1 MAVVT
6 CSHCCR
12 GDYWARKAAGR
23 IGKWQDDLSGLET
36 GRKSGDY
43 GRTTAL
49 TRTGNSAALH
59 CQPVMR
65 SVCIKGENGE
75 HMDPDK
81 MMDGLSKEL
90 NSALKAM
97 AKAKDVNE
105 KEVYSRIVKNLCE
118 SLGVFFNLVSEMISF
133 DSDDD
138 LEKEDIPF

>member
-1 MAVVT
+1 
-6 CSHCCR
+6 
-12 GDYWARKAAGR
+12 
-23 IGKWQDDLSGLET
+23 
-36 GRKSGDY
+36 
-43 GRTTAL
+43 
-49 TRTGNSAALH
+49 
-59 CQPVMR
+59 
-65 SVCIKGENGE
+65 
-75 HMDPDK
+75 MDPDK

-118 SLGVFFNLVSEMISF
+118 SLGVFFNLASEMMSF